1 MRKSDYKKI
10 IIITIIA
17 ISILVAMFTHQLE
30 LMMFLVLVGGI
41 YVWYLRIESYEKYI
55 QRKEEQSKKNE
66 KLWEEKWD
74 NFINKR

>member
-30 LMMFLVLVGGI
+30 LMMILVLVGGI

-66 KLWEEKWD
+66 KLWEKWD